1 MSETQAQPLTFV
13 CLASYFKG
21 VEFIREC
28 KRQNARVILVTR
40 EKFLQEDWPRESLDD
55 IIALPDD
62 AGTELFIYT
71 VSQIGRAQKIDRI
84 IALEEYD
91 VITAG
96 LIREHLCMDGMTS
109 AEARIFRDK
118 LAMRVRANLSG

>member
-1 MSETQAQPLTFV
+1 MTETQTRALNVV

-55 IIALPDD
+55 IIALPND
-62 AGTELFIYT
+62 AGPELWRFT
-71 VSQIGRAQKIDRI
+71 
-84 IALEEYD
+84 
-91 VITAG
+91 
-96 LIREHLCMDGMTS
+96 
-109 AEARIFRDK
+109 
-118 LAMRVRANLSG
+118 N